1 MTPLQQANYYA
12 SKRAQAERNVKSHI
26 TSILQ
31 AAVKSIVQQVSMIRL
46 SSNQSLFK
54 QIVATMS
61 ANSLADA
68 NREIEDYII
77 AYSKAS
83 IQTLADKDTGAVTR
97 LLNGE
102 LFGKTFRDRNDAYMR
117 YFANDV
123 ANLILACKKLKMSRN
138 ETEEALLKYFTDPYS
153 SDIISRAN
161 RMGAGIQTPSYGRG
175 VYHSAFQN
183 IVRNAQGT
191 ISIAW
196 ERQQRNYAR
205 RNGAIGFRIH
215 RGSSYPC
222 DICDEQVAYGVH
234 PITDDMPPF
243 HSRCCCIVEFVYK
256 QED

>member
-1 MTPLQQANYYA
+1 MISYQQSVDYA
-12 SKRAQAERNVKSHI
+12 SKRSQAERNVKDHI
-26 TSILQ
+26 DDVLANTVNSIAIKTNIIKTVTSKDEFKAEVYK
-31 AAVKSIVQQVSMIRL
+31 AAENDLKL
-46 SSNQSLFK
+46 
-54 QIVATMS
+54 
-61 ANSLADA
+61 A
-68 NREIEDYII
+68 NRII
-77 AYSKAS
+77 ANYITEYSKAS
-83 IQTLADKDTGAVTR
+83 IRVLGDKDTGAVTR

-138 ETEEALLKYFTDPYS
+138 ETEGALLKYFTDPYS
-153 SDIISRAN
+153 SDIINRAN
-161 RMGAGIQTPSYGRG
+161 RMGAGIHTPSYGRG

-196 ERQQRNYAR
+196 EREQRNYAR